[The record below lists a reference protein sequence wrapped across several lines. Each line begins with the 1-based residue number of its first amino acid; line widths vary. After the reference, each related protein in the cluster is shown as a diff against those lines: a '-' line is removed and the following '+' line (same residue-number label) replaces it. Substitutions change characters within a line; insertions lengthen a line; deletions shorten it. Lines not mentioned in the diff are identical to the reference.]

1 MLMRYSSYACKDEDQ
16 IDGKKRTTS
25 MYFISFC
32 CPRNLQQTQLNQLA
46 FNIYT
51 DFSIKDINK
60 KPIRVEAFISVWDKI
75 HERVSINIS
84 RRSANQNR
92 RVEKSNF
99 EWTSNSHWLIS
110 RRVWICSKCLSG
122 KCKWKFMCNLFFSF
136 KADFFII
143 YWRYQLSYSLDN

>member
-1 MLMRYSSYACKDEDQ
+1 MRYSGYACKDEDQ
-16 IDGKKRTTS
+16 NCWKKKRTTS
-25 MYFISFC
+25 IYFISFC
-32 CPRNLQQTQLNQLA
+32 CLRNLQQTQLNQLA

-75 HERVSINIS
+75 QERVSINIS

-99 EWTSNSHWLIS
+99 E
-110 RRVWICSKCLSG
+110 
-122 KCKWKFMCNLFFSF
+122 
-136 KADFFII
+136 
-143 YWRYQLSYSLDN
+143 